1 MEVNRLLVEL
11 FVEREALASVGTL
24 VLGRGCSWYP
34 GSVPMPKLIG
44 LSAQP
49 PARQEQTM

>member
-1 MEVNRLLVEL
+1 VEVNRLLVEL

-24 VLGRGCSWYP
+24 VLGLGCSWCL

-49 PARQEQTM
+49 PARRQQTM